1 MKMEVTPYKLMTH
14 KEYFINRVNV
24 NDVPILNK
32 EQFLYIL
39 KIISLE
45 GEINALD
52 EVENK
57 ISVSQLRQQ
66 KIKEFNKLTK
76 RKKPEEIYK
85 SLIF

>member
-1 MKMEVTPYKLMTH
+1 MTH